1 MKTVVGLAAFF
12 LLSTAVR
19 ADLPTALPSSS
30 TPQYTITDLGLTPQW
45 NPAEYKKNASIMLGG
60 VLLHI
65 GPQGQVAGAITQY
78 ADKKHTYHFVFR
90 WAGGKITSTMKRP
103 VVIIFDG
110 YQYQTSA
117 VTALNFE
124 GAAVISI
131 PTKPA
136 KNNPLLT
143 SRPYLWD
150 KNRFQ
155 SLGTWPKAWGM
166 IGEGINRRGEIIC
179 TVSLAPL
186 QGRAFVWRQGKRKI
200 LPTPPPY
207 DYVGGF
213 LINDQGDA
221 VGTSTRI
228 SDNEGFKKQVVV
240 YHNGRLQSPNDPP
253 GNQTAS
259 AIALNSSG
267 EVLVSAI
274 NYVPAEGM
282 PPLIE
287 QDFLWAKG
295 KWQALGTKLG
305 SQVTCRYGPALSTV
319 TAMNVSHQIVGW
331 YGKYKDPDQRAFL
344 FQKGVRQD
352 LDTLIPAATGWK
364 LIIACDIND
373 AGQIVGYGKH
383 NGKDRMFLLNPIKR
397 GSYLQK

>member
-1 MKTVVGLAAFF
+1 MKVLVGLAAFF
-12 LLSTAVR
+12 LLSAAVR
-19 ADLPTALPSSS
+19 AAPPTAPPSASP
-30 TPQYTITDLGLTPQW
+30 PQYTITDLGLTPQW
-45 NPAEYKKNASIMLGG
+45 DPAEYKKNSGIMLGG

-65 GPQGQVAGAITQY
+65 GPQGQVAGATTQY

-103 VVIIFDG
+103 TVTIFDG
-110 YQYQTSA
+110 FHYQTSA
-117 VTALNFE
+117 VTALNSE
-124 GAAVISI
+124 GTAVISI
-131 PTKPA
+131 PIKPA

-150 KNRFQ
+150 KNRLQ

-186 QGRAFVWRQGKRKI
+186 TGRAFVWRQGKRKI
-200 LPTPPPY
+200 LPSSPPY
-207 DYVGGF
+207 DYTGGF
-213 LINDQGDA
+213 RINDQGDA
-221 VGTSTRI
+221 SGTSTRI
-228 SDNEGFKKQVVV
+228 SDNEGFQKEVVL
-240 YHNGRLQSPNDPP
+240 YHNGRPQRPNHPP

-259 AIALNSSG
+259 AVALNSRG

-287 QDFLWAKG
+287 QDFLWTQE
-295 KWQALGTKLG
+295 KWQALGTKPG
-305 SQVTCRYGPALSTV
+305 SQVTNHSGPVSSTV
-319 TAMNVSHQIVGW
+319 TAMNALHQIVGW

-344 FQKGVRQD
+344 FQNGTRHD
-352 LDTLIPAATGWK
+352 LDSLLPASADWK
-364 LIIACDIND
+364 LIQACDIND

-383 NGKDRMFLLNPIKR
+383 NGKDRLFLLNPVTKSSR
-397 GSYLQK
+397 QTK